1 MLQRNPD
8 DMTLGIEE
16 GLDRCARFG
25 VKPGLGAIAEVCRMH
40 GDPQNAMRVVHVAGT
55 NGKGA
60 TCALIESSLR
70 AAGDS

>member
-55 NGKGA
+55 NGKGV
-60 TCALIESSLR
+60 TCARCQLMQLSSL
-70 AAGDS
+70 